1 MAIDTEKELFEI
13 RKLVQENNKILHG
26 IRRKSRFATFFSVI
40 RWVIIAFIAFGVY
53 TFVQPIVSTFTASYN
68 TVVESAD
75 QIREIKN
82 SMPSFD
88 IKNLFNKE

>member
-13 RKLVQENNKILHG
+13 KKLVEENNKILHG
-26 IRRKSRFATFFSVI
+26 MRRKSRFATFFYIIKWTV
-40 RWVIIAFIAFGVY
+40 IAFIAFGVY
-53 TFVQPIVSTFTASYN
+53 TFVQPIINTFMASYN

-75 QIREIKN
+75 QIRDIKD